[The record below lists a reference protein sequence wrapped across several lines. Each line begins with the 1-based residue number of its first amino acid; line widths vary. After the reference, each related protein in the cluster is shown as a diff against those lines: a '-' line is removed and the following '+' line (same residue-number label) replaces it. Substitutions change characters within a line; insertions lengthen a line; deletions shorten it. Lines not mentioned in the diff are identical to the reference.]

1 MKKNISKDIFER
13 YTAGNCT
20 EEERAMLDGWFLNEL
35 KQNESRPADEQ
46 MLQAKEEMWNN
57 IKPKRNIIPLIR
69 WASIAAVAALAIL
82 FVYKFKDNT
91 SGKVIVAQQM
101 VNQQAAEEP
110 KDEVLLA
117 SKVENSMVKLS
128 DGSIVVMERGSKLT
142 ILAAFNK
149 KHNREVELE
158 GKAFFD
164 IAHNPSK
171 PFVIYS
177 GKVRTTVL
185 GTAFDIT
192 AIPGSQTVKVNVIRG
207 LVEVKNIKSHWL
219 TYLKKNMQAVV
230 DEKTDKIARKTI
242 DAEKELAWN
251 HQDLEFKDI
260 SIGDAK
266 SRLEDKF
273 GYKISVRDA
282 ELNNATFNYSMRAN
296 ESAESFIKSICAFI
310 GASYTINHKNNT
322 ISIQP
327 LNQ

>member
-1 MKKNISKDIFER
+1 MKKSISKDIFER
-13 YTAGNCT
+13 YAAGNCT
-20 EEERAMLDGWFLNEL
+20 EEEHAMLDGWFLNEL
-35 KQNESRPADEQ
+35 KQNESRPVDDQ
-46 MLQAKEEMWNN
+46 MLLAKEEMWNN

-69 WASIAAVAALAIL
+69 WVSIAAVAALAIL

-91 SGKVIVAQQM
+91 PVKAIAEEQVVKNQTSG
-101 VNQQAAEEP
+101 EP

-192 AIPGSQTVKVNVIRG
+192 AIPGAQTVKVNVIRG
-207 LVEVKNIKSHWL
+207 LVEVKNTKSHWI

-230 DEKTDKIARKTI
+230 DEKTDKIACKTI
-242 DAEKELAWN
+242 NAEKELAWN

-260 SIGDAK
+260 SLGDAK

-273 GYKISVRDA
+273 GYKIAVRDA